1 MLFPRLFIAAGL
13 IIAGERSS
21 AAYQLVPI
29 SRVFTP
35 TGSTATQSFE
45 INNDGPDSIALTVSI
60 STLERDEANVEINHD
75 AGDDFLIYPPQIVL
89 SPGKSQTL
97 RVTWLGDPKPAH
109 EQAYRLVV
117 QQVPIEQ
124 LEPKAKPSSGAAGHL
139 RVMLSYRGSLFVR
152 PPHAAPRITIE
163 AGPVSR
169 LDADHTFAIVV
180 ENHGTAAGLVES
192 CEVTLQP
199 EAGPAIVLPA
209 SALAVMKNQRVLAGG
224 RRRYRLA
231 WPATLPP
238 GPVNASGRCAVAP

>member
-1 MLFPRLFIAAGL
+1 MLFTRLCIAAGL

-35 TGSTATQSFE
+35 TGSAATQSFE
-45 INNDGPDSIALTVSI
+45 INNDGPDPIALTVSI
-60 STLERDEANVEINHD
+60 STLERDEANVETNHD

-139 RVMLSYRGSLFVR
+139 RVMLSYRGTLFVR
-152 PPHAAPRITIE
+152 PPYAAPKITIE
-163 AGPVSR
+163 AGPVHR
-169 LDADHTFAIVV
+169 LDGDHTFAIVLV
-180 ENHGTAAGLVES
+180 NQGTAAGLVES

-199 EAGPAIVLPA
+199 EAGPAVVLPA
-209 SALAVMKNQRVLAGG
+209 SALAVMKNHRVLAGG
-224 RRRYRLA
+224 RRRYSLA
-231 WPATLPP
+231 WPAMLPP
-238 GPVNASGRCAVAP
+238 GPVNASGQCRVAP